1 MPHVFRAAW
10 LLPIAGPPIRDGWV
24 AVDAGRVVALGG
36 PDDERPGGSNTQPA
50 LLSARGAPP
59 PRASRSLRSRA
70 PFGLAASLRDA
81 AWFDGSDVV
90 ILPGLVNA
98 HTHLEL
104 SYAHHRVPPTERFSD
119 WIGGVMAMRRGY
131 PDPDAP
137 EILTAAREAIRQA
150 RASGTALIGDISNSL
165 VTVPLLREAGLAA
178 RVFYEL
184 LGFSV
189 PDPEAR
195 VAAARERVDALAGD
209 DVVRVSLAP
218 HAPYSV
224 SPPLFAALRADI
236 DAHPDARSSVHLSES
251 ADELE
256 FVRHGTGDIRVTLE
270 QLGVWTEEWRAML
283 PAGASP
289 VGYLSKLGFLDR
301 SVLAVHG
308 VQFDDEDLARLNALG
323 STVVT
328 CPRSNRHVG
337 AGDPPIE
344 RFYASG
350 VRVAVGTDSLASVED
365 LNVFHELAAMRRLA
379 PSVAAS
385 RLLES
390 ATRNGAEALGF
401 GDDLGTIEPGKRAE
415 LVAVRLPPDVG
426 DVEEYLVGGVEPADV
441 VWLVAR

>member
-10 LLPIAGPPIRDGWV
+10 VLPIAGPPIRDGWV
-24 AVDAGRVVALGG
+24 AVDGGLIVALGG
-36 PDDERPGGSNTQPA
+36 PDDEAPGSSNTQRATSEPSNEA
-50 LLSARGAPP
+50 
-59 PRASRSLRSRA
+59 ASRSD
-70 PFGLAASLRDA
+70 AASPKGARERSERDA
-81 AWFDGSDVV
+81 RGGGAPRALSNA

-98 HTHLEL
+98 HTHLEF
-104 SYAHHRVPPTERFSD
+104 SYAHRRVPPSERFGD
-119 WIGGVMAMRRGY
+119 WIRGVMAMRRGY

-137 EILTAAREAIRQA
+137 EILTAARDAIRDA
-150 RASGTALIGDISNSL
+150 RASGTALVGDISNTL

-184 LGFSV
+184 IGFSV

-195 VAAARERVDALAGD
+195 VTAARERVDALAGD
-209 DVVRVSLAP
+209 DEVRISLAP

-251 ADELE
+251 PDEVE

-270 QLGVWTEEWRAML
+270 ELGVWTDQWRAVL
-283 PAGASP
+283 PAGTSP

-308 VQFDDEDLARLNALG
+308 VQFDDEDLARLYSLG
-323 STVVT
+323 STIVT

-379 PSVAAS
+379 PSVPAAV
-385 RLLES
+385 LLES
-390 ATRNGAEALGF
+390 ATKMGADALGF
-401 GDDLGTIEPGKRAE
+401 GDELGTIEPGKHAA
-415 LVAVRLPPDVG
+415 LIAVRIPPDLT
-426 DVEEYLVGGVEPADV
+426 DVEEYLVGGIEAADIA
-441 VWLVAR
+441 WLTE

>member
-24 AVDAGRVVALGG
+24 AVDDGRIVALGG
-36 PDDERPGGSNTQPA
+36 PDEPPGGSNTQPA
-50 LLSARGAPP
+50 
-59 PRASRSLRSRA
+59 
-70 PFGLAASLRDA
+70 
-81 AWFDGSDVV
+81 VV

-104 SYAHHRVPPTERFSD
+104 SYAHRRVPPGERFSD
-119 WIGGVMAMRRGY
+119 WIRGVMAMRRGY

-137 EILTAAREAIRQA
+137 EILTAARHAIRQA
-150 RASGTALIGDISNSL
+150 RASGTALIGDISNTL
-165 VTVPLLREAGLAA
+165 VTVPLLRDAA
-178 RVFYEL
+178 MAAHVFYEL
-184 LGFSV
+184 LGFNE
-189 PDPEAR
+189 PDPAAR
-195 VAAARERVDALAGD
+195 VAAARERAEAAEVGGA
-209 DVVRVSLAP
+209 VRVTLAP

-224 SPPLFAALRADI
+224 SPPLFAAIRSYLDGPPER
-236 DAHPDARSSVHLSES
+236 RSSVHVSES
-251 ADELE
+251 ADEVE

-270 QLGVWTEEWRAML
+270 KLGVWTEEWSAML

-308 VQFDDEDLARLNALG
+308 VQFDDQDLARLYSLG
-323 STVVT
+323 STIVT

-350 VRVAVGTDSLASVED
+350 VRVAVGTDSLASVDD

-379 PSVAAS
+379 PSVPAS

-390 ATRNGAEALGF
+390 ATKNGAEALGF
-401 GDDLGTIEPGKRAE
+401 GSDLGTIEAGKRAE
-415 LVAVRLPPDVG
+415 LIAVRIPPDLT
-426 DVEEYLVGGVEPADV
+426 DVEEYLVGGVEPDDV
-441 VWLVAR
+441 AWLRT

>member
-10 LLPIAGPPIRDGWV
+10 VLPIARPPIRDGWV
-24 AVDAGRVVALGG
+24 AVDDGRIVALGG
-36 PDDERPGGSNTQPA
+36 PPDEPPT
-50 LLSARGAPP
+50 SA
-59 PRASRSLRSRA
+59 PRAPVGKPVPPSSSFALRRPVS
-70 PFGLAASLRDA
+70 PP
-81 AWFDGSDVV
+81 DVA

-104 SYAHHRVPPTERFSD
+104 SYAHRRVPPSERFSD
-119 WIGGVMAMRRGY
+119 WIRDVMAMRRGY
-131 PDPDAP
+131 PEPDAA
-137 EILTAAREAIRQA
+137 EILTSARDAIRDA
-150 RASGTALIGDISNSL
+150 RSSGTALIGDISNTL
-165 VTVPLLREAGLAA
+165 VTVPLLRDAGIAA
-178 RVFYEL
+178 LVFYEL
-184 LGFSV
+184 LGFNER
-189 PDPEAR
+189 DPFAR
-195 VAAARERVDALAGD
+195 VAGARERADAVEDGG
-209 DVVRVSLAP
+209 VVRVTVAP

-224 SPPLFAALRADI
+224 SPPLFAAIRSYLNER
-236 DAHPDARSSVHLSES
+236 PDRRSSVHLSES
-251 ADELE
+251 ADEVE
-256 FVRHGTGDIRVTLE
+256 FVRHGTGDIRVMLE
-270 QLGVWTEEWRAML
+270 QLGVWTEEWRDVL

-308 VQFDDEDLARLNALG
+308 VQFDGEDLARLHALG

-365 LNVFHELAAMRRLA
+365 LNVFQELAAIRRLA
-379 PSVAAS
+379 PSVPAS

-401 GDDLGTIEPGKRAE
+401 GSELGTIEAGKRAA
-415 LVAVRLPPDVG
+415 LIAVRIPPDLT
-426 DVEEYLVGGVEPADV
+426 DVEEYLVGGVEPDDV
-441 VWLVAR
+441 AWL